1 MEEQATTNQLDI
13 GYTKPPP
20 YPAPT
25 HNPPVLESVVQTE
38 EPPSYH
44 ASSQDI
50 DTQQTGGKTAQQQ
63 VQLSRIVYSQP
74 RSEPL
79 VQDHLQRQVV
89 EASADRMY
97 AISIGWCIVCC
108 LCGSPLTLACFIP
121 AIIMSTKVIMGSY
134 ITH

>member
-20 YPAPT
+20 YPAST

-38 EPPSYH
+38 EPPRYH

-79 VQDHLQRQVV
+79 VQDHQVSA
-89 EASADRMY
+89 ASADHMY
-97 AISIGWCIVCC
+97 AISIGLCIVCC

-121 AIIMSTKVIMGSY
+121 AIFMSTKVIMGSY